1 MSLCTLGVIKFL
13 NLNDIKDVIQSRLH
27 VLESLSQFGKTSHNS
42 TLILWLIF
50 ISSAWYVILRSII
63 FVIASSTFDANFEN

>member
-27 VLESLSQFGKTSHNS
+27 VLESLSQCGKTSHNS